1 MRVYTFITNYAV
13 PTNTDLTNLYPSVT
27 PLQFVC
33 LKGKVLLTG
42 ELIKNGA
49 YVYVKGGHADCVQLL
64 IGSGADVNA
73 HDEREEIPE
82 DKAKKWEKRTQCLK
96 ML

>member
-1 MRVYTFITNYAV
+1 M
-13 PTNTDLTNLYPSVT
+13 DLKNLHPKVT
-27 PLQFVC
+27 PLQFAC
-33 LKGKVLLTG
+33 LNGQVLLTR

-82 DKAKKWEKRTQCLK
+82 DKAKKWERTQCLK

>member
-1 MRVYTFITNYAV
+1 MSRVGRPPCIMA
-13 PTNTDLTNLYPSVT
+13 
-27 PLQFVC
+27 
-33 LKGKVLLTG
+33 
-42 ELIKNGA
+42 
-49 YVYVKGGHADCVQLL
+49 GHADCVQLL

-82 DKAKKWEKRTQCLK
+82 DKAKKWERTQCLK